1 MDTLLQDLKHSLR
14 ILRQSPGFTVTAI
27 AALALGIGA
36 NTAIFSV
43 VNTVLLTPLPYPQ
56 PDRIVQ
62 LMSATPQGNF
72 PGASVPKY
80 NIWRAQT
87 QVLEDVAAYD
97 AGGPGINISGGERPE
112 QLKGIHVSYEFFHL
126 FGANPVL
133 GRTFSKAEDFPRGGN
148 AVVLSNGL
156 WQRRFGSDPHVIGK
170 GVTLGGEPYTIIGVL
185 APGFSFNNP
194 PADLY
199 LPFQADP
206 NSVQQAH
213 YFGAAGRLKPGIS
226 LGAAQAAL
234 KLAGEEFRRKFPD
247 GGAGPRQSFT
257 VEPLQETIVR
267 DVRPALFILLGAVG
281 FVLLIACANV
291 ANLLLVRATGRAREI
306 AIRTAIGAG
315 RGRIIRQLLT
325 ESVILSVIGGVMGM
339 ALGSVGVRALLA
351 LNPGNIPRIG
361 ENGAAVT
368 LDWRVLAFSLG
379 LALLTGIVFGLFPAL
394 QASRTDLSF
403 TLKESGARAGTG
415 LRQNKARSLLV
426 ISEMALAIVLLVG
439 AGLLIRTFAAL
450 HSVNPGFDPHNVL
463 TMDTSLTGS
472 HFDQTAAITGMA
484 RQTIERMEA
493 LPGVEAAAASCYL
506 PLEGGLGLGFSI
518 AGRPANDQQSQG
530 GAGWAYV
537 TPRFFDVFRV
547 PIVRGRGFTERDAA
561 GAPGVVLINEAMARR
576 FWPHENPIGQRIT
589 IGAGMGPAFAEPA
602 REIIG
607 IVGDARDAGLNQDPV
622 NEMFVPLPQ
631 VRDAVME
638 LNNRFMPLTWV
649 VRTRVAPFSLAE
661 PIQRVFQQA
670 ADLPAGHIRTMDQ
683 VVVQSTARDQFN
695 TLLLGI
701 FAFVAILLASI
712 GLYGLMAYS
721 VEQRTLEF
729 GIRLAL
735 GADPGGLYR
744 MIVGQAMKLAIA
756 GIVIGLAAAFG
767 LTRLMATMLFGV
779 KPTDPMVFVSVA
791 TLLGAVAF
799 LASYIPARRAVGIDP
814 AVALRYE

>member
-1 MDTLLQDLKHSLR
+1 MDTLLKDLKHALR
-14 ILRQSPGFTVTAI
+14 MLRQSPGFTVTAI

-43 VNTVLLTPLPYPQ
+43 INTVLLKPLPYPE
-56 PDRIVQ
+56 PDRIVE
-62 LMSATPQGNF
+62 LMNATPQGNF

-87 QVLEDVAAYD
+87 QVLEDVAAFD
-97 AGGPGINISGGERPE
+97 SGGPGINVSGGDRPE
-112 QLKGIHVSYEFFHL
+112 QLKGIHVSYEFFDL
-126 FGANPVL
+126 FGARPVL
-133 GRTFSKAEDFPRGGN
+133 GRTFSKEEDRPRGGN
-148 AVVLSNGL
+148 VVVLSNGL
-156 WQRRFGSDPHVIGK
+156 WQRRFGSDPHIIGK
-170 GVTLGGEPYTIIGVL
+170 GIALGGESYTIIGVL
-185 APGFSFNNP
+185 ASGFAFDP

-213 YFGAAGRLKPGIS
+213 YFGAAARLKPGIS
-226 LGAAQAAL
+226 LGAAQASL

-247 GGAGPRQSFT
+247 GGNGPRVSFT
-257 VEPLQETIVR
+257 AEPLQQTIVR
-267 DVRPALFILLGAVG
+267 EVRPALFILLGAVG

-306 AIRTAIGAG
+306 AIRAAIGAG

-325 ESVILSVIGGVMGM
+325 ESVLLSVIGGVVGL
-339 ALGSVGVRALLA
+339 AVGSAGVRALLA
-351 LNPGNIPRIG
+351 VNPGNIPRIG
-361 ENGAAVT
+361 ENAAAVT
-368 LDWRVLAFSLG
+368 LDWRVLFFSLG
-379 LALLTGIVFGLFPAL
+379 LALLTGIIFGLFPAL
-394 QASRTDLSF
+394 QASRANLSS
-403 TLKESGARAGTG
+403 TLKESSARSGSS
-415 LRQNKARSLLV
+415 LRQNKARGLLV
-426 ISEMALAIVLLVG
+426 ISEMALALVLLVG

-472 HFDQTAAITGMA
+472 HFDQTAPISDMA
-484 RQTIERMEA
+484 RQAIERIEA

-518 AGRPANDQQSQG
+518 VGRPANDQQSQG

-537 TPRFFDVFRV
+537 TPRFFDVFKV
-547 PIVRGRGFTERDAA
+547 PVLRGRGFTERDAA
-561 GAPGVVLINEAMARR
+561 GAPGVALINEAMARR
-576 FWPHENPIGQRIT
+576 FWPHENPIGQRII

-622 NEMFVPLPQ
+622 NEMFVPLSQ
-631 VRDAVME
+631 VRDGVMA

-649 VRTRVAPFSLAE
+649 VRTKVAPFSLAD
-661 PIQRVFQQA
+661 PIKRIFQQA
-670 ADLPAGHIRTMDQ
+670 ADLPVGHIRTMDQ

-721 VEQRTLEF
+721 VEQRTLEL

-735 GADPGGLYR
+735 GADPAALYR
-744 MIVGQAMKLAIA
+744 MIVGQAMMLALA
-756 GIVIGLAAAFG
+756 GIVIGLAAAYA
-767 LTRLMATMLFGV
+767 LTRLMASMLFGV
-779 KPTDPMVFVSVA
+779 KPTDPVVFISVA

>member
-1 MDTLLQDLKHSLR
+1 MDTLLKDLKHALR
-14 ILRQSPGFTVTAI
+14 MLRQSPGFTVTAI

-43 VNTVLLTPLPYPQ
+43 INTVLLKPLPYPE
-56 PDRIVQ
+56 PDRIVE
-62 LMSATPQGNF
+62 LMNATPQGNF

-87 QVLEDVAAYD
+87 QVLEDVAAFD
-97 AGGPGINISGGERPE
+97 SGGPGINVSGGDRPE
-112 QLKGIHVSYEFFHL
+112 QLKGIHVSYEFFDL
-126 FGANPVL
+126 FGARPVL
-133 GRTFSKAEDFPRGGN
+133 GRTFSKEEDRPRGGN
-148 AVVLSNGL
+148 VVVLSNGL
-156 WQRRFGSDPHVIGK
+156 WQRRFGSDPHIIGK
-170 GVTLGGEPYTIIGVL
+170 GIALGGESYTIIGVL
-185 APGFSFNNP
+185 ASGFAFDP

-213 YFGAAGRLKPGIS
+213 YFGAAARLKPGIS
-226 LGAAQAAL
+226 LGAAQASL

-247 GGAGPRQSFT
+247 GGNGPRVSFT
-257 VEPLQETIVR
+257 AEPLQQTIVR
-267 DVRPALFILLGAVG
+267 EVRPALFILLGAVG

-306 AIRTAIGAG
+306 AIRAAIGAG

-325 ESVILSVIGGVMGM
+325 ESVLLSVIGGVVGL
-339 ALGSVGVRALLA
+339 AVGSAGVRALLA
-351 LNPGNIPRIG
+351 VNPGNIPRIG

-368 LDWRVLAFSLG
+368 LDWRVLFFSLG
-379 LALLTGIVFGLFPAL
+379 LALLTGIIFGLFPAL
-394 QASRTDLSF
+394 QASRANLSS
-403 TLKESGARAGTG
+403 TLKESSARSGSS
-415 LRQNKARSLLV
+415 LRQNKARGLLV
-426 ISEMALAIVLLVG
+426 ISEMALALVLLVG

-472 HFDQTAAITGMA
+472 HFDQTAPISDMA
-484 RQTIERMEA
+484 RQAIERIEA

-518 AGRPANDQQSQG
+518 VGRPANDQQSQG

-537 TPRFFDVFRV
+537 TPRFFDVFKV
-547 PIVRGRGFTERDAA
+547 PVLRGRGFTERDAA
-561 GAPGVVLINEAMARR
+561 GAPGVALINEAMARR
-576 FWPHENPIGQRIT
+576 FWPHENPIGQQII

-622 NEMFVPLPQ
+622 NEMFVPLSQ
-631 VRDAVME
+631 VRDGVMA

-649 VRTRVAPFSLAE
+649 VRTKVAPFSLAD
-661 PIQRVFQQA
+661 PIKRIFQQA
-670 ADLPAGHIRTMDQ
+670 ADLPVGHIRTMDQ

-721 VEQRTLEF
+721 VEQRTLEL

-735 GADPGGLYR
+735 GADPAALYR
-744 MIVGQAMKLAIA
+744 MIVGQAMILALA
-756 GIVIGLAAAFG
+756 GIVIGLAAAYA
-767 LTRLMATMLFGV
+767 LTRLMASMLFGV
-779 KPTDPMVFVSVA
+779 KPTDPVVFISVA